1 MVYLRGNMTERNGI
15 ETIKTLLSYL
25 DSSPMVCEVMS
36 IANGVAVI
44 KFNLDQEYTYYPTQK
59 GLDAVEKK

>member
-1 MVYLRGNMTERNGI
+1 MTNRNNV
-15 ETIKTLLSYL
+15 ETIKTLLGYL
-25 DSSPMVCEVMS
+25 DDSPMVCEVMS
-36 IANGVAVI
+36 ITDGVAVI